1 MISDDNKANFM
12 HSKSMRRAERSARAI
27 THGAKILQFVQ
38 SPSVRQRLVQA
49 AELGSPP
56 VTAISSDVQ
65 KLVGKKD
72 AKLPPIKQYTGLCVR
87 AVLEEE
93 GFELVQT
100 GVRVS
105 KDPIFRTGSF
115 LSTFRKAGITVCL
128 GPLGAVPSV
137 PHGRRSCLR
146 A

>member
-1 MISDDNKANFM
+1 M
-12 HSKSMRRAERSARAI
+12 HSKAMRRAQRSARAVL
-27 THGAKILQFVQ
+27 HGTEILQFVQ
-38 SPSVRQRLVQA
+38 SPKTRERLVRA

-56 VTAISSDVQ
+56 VTAISSEVQ

-105 KDPIFRTGSF
+105 NDPIFRTGS
-115 LSTFRKAGITVCL
+115 VY
-128 GPLGAVPSV
+128 
-137 PHGRRSCLR
+137 RRSEKQESQPASDLLGRFIQALTNEEIAR
-146 A
+146 ALKLLQRRQQD

>member
-1 MISDDNKANFM
+1 M

-27 THGAKILQFVQ
+27 THGTKILQFVQ

-105 KDPIFRTGSF
+105 KDPIFRTGSVYQRSEKQGSQSASDLLARF
-115 LSTFRKAGITVCL
+115 LQSLTDEEVVYALKL
-128 GPLGAVPSV
+128 LQS
-137 PHGRRSCLR
+137 RR
-146 A
+146 

>member
-1 MISDDNKANFM
+1 M
-12 HSKSMRRAERSARAI
+12 HSKSMRRAKRSARAI
-27 THGAKILQFVQ
+27 TWGTEILQFVQ
-38 SPSVRQRLVQA
+38 SPSVRQRLVEA
-49 AELGSPP
+49 AELSSPP

-65 KLVGKKD
+65 KLVGKKA

-105 KDPIFRTGSF
+105 NDPIFRTGSVYQRSEKQEPQPASDLLARF
-115 LSTFRKAGITVCL
+115 IQSLTDEEVVYAIKLLQS
-128 GPLGAVPSV
+128 
-137 PHGRRSCLR
+137 RR
-146 A
+146 

>member
-1 MISDDNKANFM
+1 
-12 HSKSMRRAERSARAI
+12 
-27 THGAKILQFVQ
+27 
-38 SPSVRQRLVQA
+38 
-49 AELGSPP
+49 

-105 KDPIFRTGSF
+105 KDPIFRTGS
-115 LSTFRKAGITVCL
+115 VYQ
-128 GPLGAVPSV
+128 
-137 PHGRRSCLR
+137 RSEKQGSQS

>member
-1 MISDDNKANFM
+1 MRSKAM
-12 HSKSMRRAERSARAI
+12 KRAERSARAVR
-27 THGAKILQFVQ
+27 HGPKILQFIQ
-38 SPSVRQRLVQA
+38 NDKTRARLAHA

-56 VTAISSDVQ
+56 VTAISSDLY

-72 AKLPPIKQYTGLCVR
+72 AKLPPIKQFTGLCVR

-105 KDPIFRTGSF
+105 NDPIFRTGSVYQRSQKHETQPASDLLARF
-115 LSTFRKAGITVCL
+115 IQCL
-128 GPLGAVPSV
+128 NNDEAARALMLLQ
-137 PHGRRSCLR
+137 RRR
-146 A
+146 QN